1 MSQNF
6 EQTYLQLRRAVLEK
20 RFSRMNDK
28 QREAVFQTEGPVL
41 ILAGAGSGKT
51 TVVVNRIAN
60 MVQFGNAYHSDYVP
74 AWVGEED
81 LAFLQ
86 DWLDDKLDDG
96 DITRER
102 LTRIVADRPVRPWNI
117 LAITFTNKAAGE
129 LKERLEAMLGEQA
142 LDIQA
147 STFHSACMR
156 ILRREITALGY
167 ERSFTVYD
175 TDDSVRIIKEA
186 LKELAIQEKVM
197 APKGILASISAAKD
211 QLLSPEDVLR
221 EANGDYRQEVVGKVY
236 SYYQKRLKA
245 ANALDFDDIIIFTVK
260 IFQQYPDVLEKYRNR
275 FRYIMVDEYQDTN
288 NSQFLLVSLLAGGHQ
303 NICVVGDD
311 DQSIYKFRGAT
322 IEKQH
327 PAQGQDAVDPEPEGD
342 TGQGLPR
349 AQRAGRG
356 ALYRRH
362 HFGQRGKGTE
372 ICRPRHPLPDECPIQ
387 HHRECADPLRHR
399 LPHHRRPA
407 LL

>member
-1 MSQNF
+1 MPQTFESQF
-6 EQTYLQLRRAVLEK
+6 YSFDARWLEK

-60 MVQFGNAYHSDYVP
+60 MVEYGNAYHSEYIP
-74 AWVGEED
+74 SFVGEQD
-81 LAFLQ
+81 LIFLQ

-102 LTRIVADRPVRPWNI
+102 LRSIIADRPIKPWNI

-156 ILRREITALGY
+156 ILRREINNLGFD
-167 ERSFTVYD
+167 RSFTVYD
-175 TDDSVRIIKEA
+175 TDDSVRIIRDA
-186 LKELAIQEKVM
+186 LKELEVQEKVM
-197 APKGILASISAAKD
+197 APKAILASISAAKD
-211 QLLSPEDVLR
+211 QMLSPQDVLR
-221 EANGDYRQEVVGKVY
+221 NAAGDYKEEVIAKVY
-236 SYYQKRLKA
+236 DFYQKRLKA

-260 IFQQYPDVLEKYRNR
+260 LFQQFPDILEKYRNR

-288 NSQFLLVSLLAGGHQ
+288 NSQFLLVSLLAGGHN
-303 NICVVGDD
+303 NIC
-311 DQSIYKFRGAT
+311 S
-322 IEKQH
+322 
-327 PAQGQDAVDPEPEGD
+327 
-342 TGQGLPR
+342 
-349 AQRAGRG
+349 
-356 ALYRRH
+356 
-362 HFGQRGKGTE
+362 
-372 ICRPRHPLPDECPIQ
+372 CW
-387 HHRECADPLRHR
+387 
-399 LPHHRRPA
+399 
-407 LL
+407 

>member
-1 MSQNF
+1 MPQTFESQF
-6 EQTYLQLRRAVLEK
+6 LQLRRKVLEK

-60 MVQFGNAYHSDYVP
+60 MVEYGNAYHSEYIP
-74 AWVGEED
+74 SFVGEQD
-81 LAFLQ
+81 IIFLQ

-102 LTRIVADRPVRPWNI
+102 LRSIIADRPIKPWNI

-156 ILRREITALGY
+156 ILRREINNLGFD
-167 ERSFTVYD
+167 RSFTVYD
-175 TDDSVRIIKEA
+175 TDDSVRIIRDA
-186 LKELAIQEKVM
+186 LKELEVQEKVM
-197 APKGILASISAAKD
+197 APKAILASISAAKD
-211 QLLSPEDVLR
+211 QMLSPQDVLR
-221 EANGDYRQEVVGKVY
+221 NAAGDYKEEVIAKVY
-236 SYYQKRLKA
+236 DFYQKRLKA

-260 IFQQYPDVLEKYRNR
+260 LFQQFPDILEKYRNR

-288 NSQFLLVSLLAGGHQ
+288 NSQFLLVSLLAGGHN

-322 IEKQH
+322 IEN
-327 PAQGQDAVDPEPEGD
+327 
-342 TGQGLPR
+342 
-349 AQRAGRG
+349 
-356 ALYRRH
+356 
-362 HFGQRGKGTE
+362 
-372 ICRPRHPLPDECPIQ
+372 I
-387 HHRECADPLRHR
+387 
-399 LPHHRRPA
+399 
-407 LL
+407 

>member
-20 RFSRMNDK
+20 HFSRMNDK

-175 TDDSVRIIKEA
+175 TDDSVR
-186 LKELAIQEKVM
+186 
-197 APKGILASISAAKD
+197 
-211 QLLSPEDVLR
+211 
-221 EANGDYRQEVVGKVY
+221 
-236 SYYQKRLKA
+236 
-245 ANALDFDDIIIFTVK
+245 
-260 IFQQYPDVLEKYRNR
+260 
-275 FRYIMVDEYQDTN
+275 
-288 NSQFLLVSLLAGGHQ
+288 
-303 NICVVGDD
+303 
-311 DQSIYKFRGAT
+311 
-322 IEKQH
+322 
-327 PAQGQDAVDPEPEGD
+327 
-342 TGQGLPR
+342 
-349 AQRAGRG
+349 
-356 ALYRRH
+356 
-362 HFGQRGKGTE
+362 
-372 ICRPRHPLPDECPIQ
+372 
-387 HHRECADPLRHR
+387 
-399 LPHHRRPA
+399 
-407 LL
+407 